1 MAEGNYAIEGM
12 TCASCAQTVEK
23 AVSKVTG
30 IEEASVNLATEKLH
44 VRYDETQVDEQL
56 LAKTVADAGYSL
68 IGNQQQA
75 TLQIEGMTCASC
87 AQTVEKAVN
96 KLAGVQ
102 AATVNLATEKL
113 TVRYDKQ
120 QLNTATI
127 EEAVAKAGYQAFG
140 EKTAEPQ
147 SAKKD
152 PIQKLWQRFWL
163 SAIFTVPLFY
173 LAMGEMI
180 GLPLPSFLNPMTQ
193 PVAFVST
200 QLILVLPVMIFGD
213 AFFSNGFKA
222 LFKGH
227 PNMDSLVALGTSAAF
242 LYSLYGTVMVYLGE
256 THFAMHL
263 YYESAAVILTLIT
276 LGKYLESV
284 SKGKTSEAIKKLLD
298 LAPKTA
304 RILKNDSEMEVPVEQ
319 VVAGDIVIV
328 RPGEKI
334 PVDGQLIVG
343 HSAVDESMIT
353 GESLPVEK
361 QPGDSVVGASIN
373 KTGTFRYQATK
384 VGKDTTLAQIIQ
396 LVEDAQGSKAPIA
409 RLADKVSGVF
419 VPIVI
424 GLALLAG
431 LAWFFFGQESW
442 IFALTITISVLVI
455 ACPCALGLATPTAIM
470 VGTGKGAE
478 NGVLIKSGDALETTR
493 NITTI
498 VFDKTGTITEGKP
511 VVTDLLPYGEH
522 TKETVLQLAAS
533 AEDGSEHPLGEAIV
547 AAAKQQKLTFSSVS
561 HFQAVP
567 GHGITGRLDGKD
579 VLLGNKKLMDQK
591 QIDVSSVIASAEGL
605 ANQGKTPMYVAM
617 DGALIGLIAVA
628 DTVKTSS
635 AQAIE
640 RLHQMGIKVAM
651 ITGDNSRTAQ
661 AIADQ
666 VGIDEVIS
674 DVLPEDKAAKVAELQ
689 QTGQR
694 VAMVGDGIN
703 DAPALAKADV
713 GIAIGSGTDVAIES
727 ADIVL
732 MRSDLMDVPTAVELS
747 RATIKNIKENLFW
760 AFAYNVLGIPVAMGL
775 LHLFGGPLLNPMI
788 AGAAMSFSS
797 VSVLLNALRLKRF
810 TPVSK
815 RAARNQ

>member
-1 MAEGNYAIEGM
+1 M
-12 TCASCAQTVEK
+12 
-23 AVSKVTG
+23 
-30 IEEASVNLATEKLH
+30 
-44 VRYDETQVDEQL
+44 
-56 LAKTVADAGYSL
+56 
-68 IGNQQQA
+68 
-75 TLQIEGMTCASC
+75 
-87 AQTVEKAVN
+87 
-96 KLAGVQ
+96 
-102 AATVNLATEKL
+102 
-113 TVRYDKQ
+113 
-120 QLNTATI
+120 
-127 EEAVAKAGYQAFG
+127 
-140 EKTAEPQ
+140 
-147 SAKKD
+147 
-152 PIQKLWQRFWL
+152 
-163 SAIFTVPLFY
+163 LFR
-173 LAMGEMI
+173 
-180 GLPLPSFLNPMTQ
+180 S
-193 PVAFVST
+193 
-200 QLILVLPVMIFGD
+200 
-213 AFFSNGFKA
+213 
-222 LFKGH
+222 
-227 PNMDSLVALGTSAAF
+227 
-242 LYSLYGTVMVYLGE
+242 
-256 THFAMHL
+256 
-263 YYESAAVILTLIT
+263 
-276 LGKYLESV
+276 
-284 SKGKTSEAIKKLLD
+284 
-298 LAPKTA
+298 

-605 ANQGKTPMYVAM
+605 AKQGKTPMYVAM

-689 QTGQR
+689 QTGQK

-810 TPVSK
+810 IPVSK